1 MLLEG
6 LFICGQNEAIPLKSL
21 SVRAFLQGYVVG
33 FRSTLTYDNNT
44 SNPLEVFFRTPV
56 DDSYAVVGLEAC
68 IDGRKIRAEIQEKDK
83 AREMYQEAI
92 SRGRTAAF
100 GEEKKGDIFSL
111 VLGNLPPGEKA
122 VIQLTMVGELAV
134 EPDGAVRFVLPT
146 VLKPRYTPPGSTDPL
161 APESPTSGSGPVHH
175 ATGPPEYK
183 FDMVINGAPG
193 IAKVTSP
200 SHEICVE
207 NNGQN
212 INVSLAEDKQT
223 DIVILVQPKEAHKP
237 LVIIEPCLSNG
248 ENDFQKNTVVMVSF
262 FPEFKGDTSCLQA
275 ACEFVFVID
284 RSGSMRGSYIQDAS
298 QTLLLFLKSIPEGCY
313 FNVIGFGSSYVHLFP
328 ESVAYNQKNLEIA
341 VKHAKNLQADLG
353 GTELFDPLKDIFSHA
368 PMKGLPRQVF
378 VLTDGSIGNTESVIK
393 LVAKNSNDSRCFS
406 FGIGSGA
413 SSTLV
418 KGIAEAGMGAAEF
431 ITSGERMQ
439 AKVIRSLKKA
449 MQPAVTDTKVSY
461 TVPDGVTV
469 TTVPKSSLPAIFI
482 GERLIVYAILHQS
495 SPPTEVQEGSIC
507 LSGDLLGAK
516 VEHNMK
522 FQIPAAVTRE
532 HMLQVST
539 IHHLAAKKLIK
550 EMELDLE
557 SGQTNSYIIQLSC
570 DANVISS
577 QTAFIA
583 IDEERKEA
591 VKGSLETWDIPQDD
605 EWCGHSALPAV
616 ACFSLPSGGGG
627 CVTVGASAPR
637 SKKKSFGFSISKM
650 SNRRA
655 NKYSASAPLDRER
668 HRAKSAGFGGGFAE
682 DQNISTKEST
692 PTSPLTSIINLQLAS
707 GAWKMSAEMA
717 DVMAKSTAEM
727 KNACPVRCE
736 GDMETIWAT
745 VIVLMY
751 LQIRQSNFR
760 DEWELIAGKA
770 QTWLTKQNLPE
781 GCSIQVLREKAMAFL
796 S

>member
-1 MLLEG
+1 MYK
-6 LFICGQNEAIPLKSL
+6 EAL
-21 SVRAFLQGYVVG
+21 
-33 FRSTLTYDNNT
+33 
-44 SNPLEVFFRTPV
+44 
-56 DDSYAVVGLEAC
+56 
-68 IDGRKIRAEIQEKDK
+68 
-83 AREMYQEAI
+83 

-146 VLKPRYTPPGSTDPL
+146 VLKHRYTPPGSTDPL
-161 APESPTSGSGPVHH
+161 APENPTSGSGPVHH

-183 FDMVINGAPG
+183 FDMVINGASG
-193 IAKVTSP
+193 IANVTSP
-200 SHEICVE
+200 SHEIHVE
-207 NNGQN
+207 NTDQN

-237 LVIIEPCLSNG
+237 LVIVEPGLSNG

-284 RSGSMRGSYIQDAS
+284 RSASMDGSYIQDAS
-298 QTLLLFLKSIPEGCY
+298 QTLVLFLKSIPEGCY

-328 ESVAYNQKNLEIA
+328 ESVAYNQKNLDVA
-341 VKHAKNLQADLG
+341 VKHAETWKRTLAARNYLTLSRTSLA
-353 GTELFDPLKDIFSHA
+353 
-368 PMKGLPRQVF
+368 MRQRKACR
-378 VLTDGSIGNTESVIK
+378 DK
-393 LVAKNSNDSRCFS
+393 CFS

-418 KGIAEAGMGAAEF
+418 KGIAEAGKGTAEF

-449 MQPAVTDTKVSY
+449 MQPAVTNTKVSY

-469 TTVPKSSLPAIFI
+469 TAVPKSSLPAIFI

-522 FQIPAAVTRE
+522 FQVPAAVTKE

-550 EMELDLE
+550 EMELDLG
-557 SGQTNSYIIQLSC
+557 SGRTNSYIIQLSC

-583 IDEERKEA
+583 IDEKRKEA
-591 VKGSLETWDIPQDD
+591 VKGNLETWDILPDD
-605 EWCGHSALPAV
+605 ELCSSGFPFTGRIRSKK
-616 ACFSLPSGGGG
+616 SGGGG
-627 CVTVGASAPR
+627 VCSVGASAPR
-637 SKKKSFGFSISKM
+637 SKKKLSGSPM
-650 SNRRA
+650 LTRA
-655 NKYSASAPLDRER
+655 KHSRTAKSPASAPLASESYLQPQFRFIQTYGEDQDISGVPC
-668 HRAKSAGFGGGFAE
+668 RAHYPVFGGGCDELPYVSLCE
-682 DQNISTKEST
+682 DENIPTKEST
-692 PTSPLTSIINLQLAS
+692 STSPLTSIINLQLAS
-707 GAWKMSAEMA
+707 GAWKMSAEMTG
-717 DVMAKSTAEM
+717 VMAKSTAEI
-727 KNACPVRCE
+727 KNACPVRCD

-751 LQIRQSNFR
+751 LQIRQTNFR

-770 QTWLTKQNLPE
+770 QTWLAKQNLPE